1 MEPHQQRVIEE
12 KSQLDERNAK
22 LEAFITNST
31 IFVSLTSNEQA
42 LLTRQLDCAKELSNI
57 RGERIATFAD

>member
-22 LEAFITNST
+22 LETFIGSST
-31 IFVSLTSNEQA
+31 IFVSLTDGEQT
-42 LLTRQLDCAKELSNI
+42 LLTRQLKVAKELSKI
-57 RGERIATFAD
+57 LGERIEMFAD